1 MRSRFFLA
9 DNPRAGYGSRRM
21 VEAVLAALA
30 CAGATVTRM
39 TTATEADAFA
49 AMLQAVVSGRYD
61 ALLVAGGDGTIR
73 LGAKAALG
81 TGIPIGVIPLGTG
94 NVLANEVG
102 LPRSPDAIAR
112 LLIEGEVRHVN
123 AARAN
128 GELFLLMAGV
138 GFDGRIIAGLDLRLK
153 QRLGKLAYAGPTLRA
168 LAQPPD
174 ALAVAIDGGVP
185 VPAAWVVV
193 ANANRYAGAFV
204 MAPHTSIDR
213 PGLQVILFVGA
224 RSARIQQLA
233 ALARGRIEAA
243 ASASGATVTM
253 LPCRSVSI
261 RAHQQPVPVQLDG
274 DAFGTTPLDI
284 EASDVGVPMILP
296 GR

>member
-21 VEAVLAALA
+21 VEAVLATLA
-30 CAGATVTRM
+30 SAGATVTRL
-39 TTATEADAFA
+39 TTATEIDAFA
-49 AMLQAVVSGRYD
+49 AMSQAVASGRYD

-94 NVLANEVG
+94 NVLAHEVG
-102 LPRSPDAIAR
+102 LPRSPEGIAR
-112 LLIEGEVRHVN
+112 LLLEGEVRHVN

-138 GFDGRIIAGLDLRLK
+138 GFDGRIIAGLDIRLK
-153 QRLGKLAYAGPTLRA
+153 QRLGKLAYAGPTVRA
-168 LAQPPD
+168 LAKAPD
-174 ALAVAIDGGVP
+174 ALSVAIDGRAP
-185 VPAAWVVV
+185 VAASWVVV

-213 PGLQVILFVGA
+213 PGLQVILFTGA
-224 RSARIQQLA
+224 RSARIRQLA

-243 ASASGATVTM
+243 ASASGATVTL
-253 LPCRSVSI
+253 LPCRRVSI

-284 EASDVGVPMILP
+284 EAGDVGVPMILP
-296 GR
+296 RR

>member
-94 NVLANEVG
+94 NVLAHEVG

-224 RSARIQQLA
+224 RSARIRQLA